1 MTSTA
6 RQHYAQANAAIKPRV
21 PHWIKGLI
29 IVACIGLGGAMDAHA
44 DEWTGPDKVKHIAAG
59 ALIAAPVSMLTDSW
73 RAGAAAGC
81 AVGIAKELVDTQTPN
96 HTPSYKDAVVTCIGA
111 AIGAQIGV
119 MIAPVKGG
127 VWVGKAWSF

>member
-1 MTSTA
+1 
-6 RQHYAQANAAIKPRV
+6 V
-21 PHWIKGLI
+21 LL
-29 IVACIGLGGAMDAHA
+29 IVACIGLAGGISEARA
-44 DEWTGPDKVKHIAAG
+44 DEWTGPDKVKHVAAG

-73 RAGAAAGC
+73 GAGAAAGC
-81 AVGIAKELVDTQTPN
+81 AVGIAKELVDMRTPG

-111 AIGAQIGV
+111 AVGAKIGV